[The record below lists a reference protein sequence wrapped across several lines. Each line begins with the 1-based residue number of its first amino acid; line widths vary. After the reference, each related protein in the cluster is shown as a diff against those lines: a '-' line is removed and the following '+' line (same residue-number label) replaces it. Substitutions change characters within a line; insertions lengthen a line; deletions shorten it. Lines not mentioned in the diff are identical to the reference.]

1 MDYQLPHNP
10 PTKTNTQN
18 NSIPATPSYAT
29 CSCFFCIMSET
40 APPLRRAKIARY
52 FKQMPLR
59 DDQEHILALSGLW
72 KIAITN
78 PNDPE
83 FPSLGIFRCM
93 AKFIQ
98 KGLNHKDWLL
108 RSQNI
113 YVPYYAAHII
123 GSYTMNKPKFADK
136 AVKSNVVQP
145 LVELLRG
152 KISWVEQRVALRA
165 LGHLASHE
173 ATFKAVAEHE
183 GQVVEAAI
191 EIASTCLQEVYE
203 KFVRLEEPERLE
215 YHRNLLTRGHGD
227 LELENRKAEE
237 WASQLQCW
245 SLYLIDCFACRE
257 RSLGLICK
265 KQFLKDLCGI
275 WGGLSNPTSPAGI
288 GLLRTLCGTKVGRE
302 SVADLKE
309 VVENLCNVSR
319 SSDERQH
326 IAIDS
331 LLQLLKDPV
340 TRYKVIDITVPVLAD
355 LVELRSMGGKPKVG
369 QEIMQTFLQD
379 YHKIKFG
386 EMKLKSARTK
396 RALDE
401 LWELKVERVKKESLM
416 SEEELREKKVLAG
429 ILKQE
434 GNMEF
439 GSGNIKEAV
448 MKYTEALD
456 LSPLESKK
464 DRIVLHSNRAQCHL
478 LLRDPESALSDA
490 TRALCLSNVANVS
503 LHSKSLWRRSQAY
516 DMKGHARESLMDC
529 LMFISNRFGSHQ
541 NTKGSFKIPHYA
553 ARMVN
558 KQMNA
563 TWLFASAKSSNWH
576 GALQGGVKEFVVQ
589 KKIDYLKLRS
599 ITS

>member
-1 MDYQLPHNP
+1 MNYQLPQNP
-10 PTKTNTQN
+10 PTKTNTHN
-18 NSIPATPSYAT
+18 NSTPAIPSYTT

-40 APPLRRAKIARY
+40 VPPLRRAKIARY

-59 DDQEHILALSGLW
+59 DHQEHILALSGLW

-93 AKFIQ
+93 AKLIQ
-98 KGLNHKDWLL
+98 KGVNHKDWLL
-108 RSQNI
+108 RCQNM

-145 LVELLRG
+145 LMELLRG

-173 ATFKAVAEHE
+173 ATFEAVAEHE
-183 GQVVEAAI
+183 AEVIEASI
-191 EIASTCLQEVYE
+191 NIASTCIKEVYE
-203 KFVRLEEPERLE
+203 KFVGLKESERLE

-245 SLYLIDCFACRE
+245 SLYLLDCFACRE

-265 KQFLKDLCGI
+265 KQFLKDLCGM

-288 GLLRTLCGTKVGRE
+288 GLLRTLCGAKIGRE
-302 SVADLKE
+302 SVANLEE
-309 VVENLCNVSR
+309 VVVNLCNVSR
-319 SSDERQH
+319 SSDERQRM
-326 IAIDS
+326 AIDS

-340 TRYKVIDITVPVLAD
+340 TRYKVIDIAVPVLVD
-355 LVELRSMGGKPKVG
+355 LVEVRSMGGKPKVG
-369 QEIMQTFLQD
+369 QEIMQILLQD

-386 EMKLKSARTK
+386 EMKLKSERTK
-396 RALDE
+396 RALEE

-416 SEEELREKKVLAG
+416 SEEEIREKEVLAG
-429 ILKQE
+429 ILKQQ

-439 GSGNIKEAV
+439 GSGEIEKAV
-448 MKYTEALD
+448 AKYTEALN
-456 LSPLESKK
+456 LCPLETKK
-464 DRIVLHSNRAQCHL
+464 ERIVLHSNRAQCHL
-478 LLRDPESALSDA
+478 LLRDPEAALSDT
-490 TRALCLSNVANVS
+490 TRALCLSNVASAS

-516 DMKGHARESLMDC
+516 DMKGLARESLMDC
-529 LMFISNRFGSHQ
+529 LMFISNRFGSQHA
-541 NTKGSFKIPHYA
+541 KGFKIPHYA

-563 TWLFASAKSSNWH
+563 TWLFGSAKSSSWH

-589 KKIDYLKLRS
+589 KKVDSLKLRMRR
-599 ITS
+599 TS